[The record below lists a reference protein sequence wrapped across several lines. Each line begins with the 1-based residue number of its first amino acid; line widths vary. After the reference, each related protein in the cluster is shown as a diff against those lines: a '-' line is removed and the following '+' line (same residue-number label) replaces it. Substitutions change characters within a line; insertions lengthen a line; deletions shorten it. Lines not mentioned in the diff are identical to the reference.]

1 MPGYP
6 LVRIHRASRVRFTG
20 NTDAD
25 YNGWFAGKL
34 PLITILDVEQIAI
47 IICDREQTAARRR

>member
-1 MPGYP
+1 MPGVP
-6 LVRIHRASRVRFTG
+6 DPPGIRARFPGDTG
-20 NTDAD
+20 AD

-34 PLITILDVEQIAI
+34 PLITILDLAQIAI